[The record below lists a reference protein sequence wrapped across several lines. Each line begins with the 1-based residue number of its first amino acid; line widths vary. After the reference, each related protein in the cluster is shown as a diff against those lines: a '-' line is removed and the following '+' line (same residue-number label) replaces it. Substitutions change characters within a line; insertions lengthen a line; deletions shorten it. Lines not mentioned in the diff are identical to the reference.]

1 MYFSSVNTSSCPYS
15 YRKVVGDRCKGG
27 SEDKLMP
34 ETRKCPIKAPSDLR
48 IKFGK
53 LYVEINT
60 EVKFV
65 LTQGQGSTES
75 TWYAWNFGDGSKIKN
90 ITGLSHAEHVSHC
103 FSKPSNFNVSV
114 TAGNKAGR
122 DNGTT
127 EVKVLDRI
135 EEVDIEPPHAVVV
148 GAEAWFNLTLHS
160 TAKLVQKDTSHPNF
174 GVTHY
179 MWTFDQKDQRLPLL
193 TWDREVH
200 HIYTKA
206 GTYKVSVL
214 ASNNIGQEGGSTTVT
229 VYEDL
234 LTVRLLFD
242 LVLDESNDRTWKWR
256 NFFANKLKAAISKLL
271 DVEPERLEVF
281 VLRGLPT
288 KSDVSIVPAETNT
301 SKPTEEIVA
310 SLKIKVKLGVVKVQ
324 LSNDLTV
331 RVTHVEVLPNRDY
344 GGDVV
349 YPTESSDSGT
359 RLAIGV
365 GIAAALVV
373 VFLVGTLVYF
383 LRRYNL
389 LRSRYTHLRLY
400 SDGAQL
406 RDPLVENDESEG
418 DEYLHPQPGGSLRYV
433 PLPTSSVPD
442 PDSDD
447 ELIDNFGKGSL
458 ALLTPDSQHGQGQ
471 GGNTNI

>member
-1 MYFSSVNTSSCPYS
+1 M
-15 YRKVVGDRCKGG
+15 
-27 SEDKLMP
+27 
-34 ETRKCPIKAPSDLR
+34 
-48 IKFGK
+48 
-53 LYVEINT
+53 
-60 EVKFV
+60 
-65 LTQGQGSTES
+65 
-75 TWYAWNFGDGSKIKN
+75 
-90 ITGLSHAEHVSHC
+90 
-103 FSKPSNFNVSV
+103 SV

-160 TAKLVQKDTSHPNF
+160 TTKLVQKDTSHPNF

-179 MWTFDQKDQRLPLL
+179 MWTFDQKDKRLPLL

-373 VFLVGTLVYF
+373 VFLIGTLVYF

-433 PLPTSSVPD
+433 PVPTSSVPD